1 MPIVVNNTTAQA
13 QQAPAAPAAPATP
26 AAAPV
31 TNTNPNNEVNMNVS
45 QENTP
50 VSQENTPVSQEN
62 TPVSPA
68 TAAPAAKVGLLAKT
82 WNATKDGFKGSYEAV
97 KTATHAGHL
106 QGQVYVLQVM
116 DKVGKIKF
124 LEISD
129 DVEGLKAKAVRYAK
143 LGLKWTIIGLAA
155 VPSYLQGFC
164 VGAVKGFSAALKGEQ
179 EKLDITAKL
188 KADKEA
194 FNVASSEAK

>member
-13 QQAPAAPAAPATP
+13 QQAPAAPATPAAAPATP

-45 QENTP
+45 
-50 VSQENTPVSQEN
+50 
-62 TPVSPA
+62 PA

-82 WNATKDGFKGSYEAV
+82 LAATKDGFKGSYEAV

-106 QGQVYVLQVM
+106 RGQVYVLQVM

-129 DVEGLKAKAVRYAK
+129 DADGLKAKAVRYAK

-179 EKLDITAKL
+179 EKLDIIAKL

>member
-31 TNTNPNNEVNMNVS
+31 TNTNPNNEVNMN
-45 QENTP
+45 

-106 QGQVYVLQVM
+106 QGQVYVLQVR

-179 EKLDITAKL
+179 EKLDIIAKL